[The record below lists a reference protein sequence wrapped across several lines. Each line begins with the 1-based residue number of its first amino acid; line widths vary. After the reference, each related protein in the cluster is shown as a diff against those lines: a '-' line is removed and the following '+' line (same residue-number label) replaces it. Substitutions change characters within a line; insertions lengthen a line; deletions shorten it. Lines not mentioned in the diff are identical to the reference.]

1 MTSAAEHRRPV
12 PSDGD
17 AILNALPNPV
27 LLVAPDGR
35 IVDANMAAESFFEIS
50 TQFLQRQS
58 LKELVPFG
66 SPLLALIDQVRT
78 SGSPVN
84 EYKVDLGTPRIGGD
98 RQVDL
103 HVAPLTER
111 PGHIVV
117 MLQERTIADKMDRQ
131 LTHRSAARSVI
142 ALAAMLAHEIK
153 NPLSGIR
160 GAAQLLEQ
168 QASSEDRMLTRLICD
183 EADRIVTLVDRM
195 EVFGDDRPVARGPVN
210 IHSVLD
216 HVKRLAQSG
225 FARNIRFVEDYD
237 PSLPPVLANQDQL
250 IQVFLNLVK
259 NAAEAVADLGSDAEI
274 QLTTAFLARNRG
286 YRCRSSSA
294 SRTTVRACRKTCFP
308 TCSIL
313 SSPQSRPAA
322 DWDSRW
328 WQRSSVITAASSNA
342 SPSRGKPPSAC
353 CCRCT
358 TPPNISTR
366 TIART
371 FRVRPRVPHRTH
383 DKEQQCPQVAYL
395 SPTTTPPSAQFS
407 TRLFRVPD
415 TRYG

>member
-1 MTSAAEHRRPV
+1 MNSAAEQRRPP
-12 PSDGD
+12 PSDGE

-27 LLVAPDGR
+27 LLIGPDGK

-50 TQFLQRQS
+50 TQFLKRQF

-66 SPLLALIDQVRT
+66 SPLLALIDQVRA
-78 SGSPVN
+78 GNSPVN
-84 EYKVDLGTPRIGGD
+84 EYKVDLGTPRNGGD
-98 RQVDL
+98 RLVDL

-259 NAAEAVADLGSDAEI
+259 NAAEAVVDLGSDAEI
-274 QLTTAFLARNRG
+274 QLTTAFRPGVRLSLPGQRSRVSLPLEFCVKDNGPGVPEDLLPNLFDPFVTTKQTGSGLGLALVAKIVGDHGGIIECESQPRKTIFRVLMPM
-286 YRCRSSSA
+286 YSTSVKHTDRSSHDDSA
-294 SRTTVRACRKTCFP
+294 
-308 TCSIL
+308 
-313 SSPQSRPAA
+313 
-322 DWDSRW
+322 
-328 WQRSSVITAASSNA
+328 
-342 SPSRGKPPSAC
+342 GKP
-353 CCRCT
+353 
-358 TPPNISTR
+358 
-366 TIART
+366 
-371 FRVRPRVPHRTH
+371 
-383 DKEQQCPQVAYL
+383 
-395 SPTTTPPSAQFS
+395 SPASQGAK
-407 TRLFRVPD
+407 
-415 TRYG
+415 

>member
-1 MTSAAEHRRPV
+1 MECRCMNSAAEQRRPM
-12 PSDGD
+12 PSDGE

-27 LLVAPDGR
+27 LLIAPDGK
-35 IVDANMAAESFFEIS
+35 IVDANIAAESFFEIS

-66 SPLLALIDQVRT
+66 SPLLALIDQVRS

-168 QASSEDRMLTRLICD
+168 QAGDDDRPLTKLICD
-183 EADRIVTLVDRM
+183 ETDRIVKLADRM
-195 EVFGDDRPVARGPVN
+195 EVLAAERPSDREPVN
-210 IHSVLD
+210 IHVILD
-216 HVKRLAQSG
+216 HVKPQAQ
-225 FARNIRFVEDYD
+225 
-237 PSLPPVLANQDQL
+237 
-250 IQVFLNLVK
+250 
-259 NAAEAVADLGSDAEI
+259 
-274 QLTTAFLARNRG
+274 T
-286 YRCRSSSA
+286 
-294 SRTTVRACRKTCFP
+294 
-308 TCSIL
+308 
-313 SSPQSRPAA
+313 
-322 DWDSRW
+322 
-328 WQRSSVITAASSNA
+328 
-342 SPSRGKPPSAC
+342 
-353 CCRCT
+353 
-358 TPPNISTR
+358 
-366 TIART
+366 
-371 FRVRPRVPHRTH
+371 
-383 DKEQQCPQVAYL
+383 
-395 SPTTTPPSAQFS
+395 
-407 TRLFRVPD
+407 
-415 TRYG
+415 

>member
-1 MTSAAEHRRPV
+1 MTSSAEHRRLV

-27 LLVAPDGR
+27 LLIGPDGK
-35 IVDANMAAESFFEIS
+35 IVDANIAAESFFEIS

-66 SPLLALIDQVRT
+66 SPLLALIDQVR
-78 SGSPVN
+78 SAGSPVN

-259 NAAEAVADLGSDAEI
+259 NAAEAVVDLGSDAEI
-274 QLTTAFLARNRG
+274 QLTTAFRPGVRLSVPGKKSRVSLPLEFCVKDNGSGVPEDLLPNLFDPFVTTKQTGSGLGLALVAKIVG
-286 YRCRSSSA
+286 DHGGIIECESQP
-294 SRTTVRACRKTCFP
+294 RKTIFRVLLP
-308 TCSIL
+308 MF
-313 SSPQSRPAA
+313 
-322 DWDSRW
+322 
-328 WQRSSVITAASSNA
+328 SNA
-342 SPSRGKPPSAC
+342 KQLDKSHREDVSGTPSHASQD
-353 CCRCT
+353 
-358 TPPNISTR
+358 
-366 TIART
+366 AR
-371 FRVRPRVPHRTH
+371 
-383 DKEQQCPQVAYL
+383 
-395 SPTTTPPSAQFS
+395 
-407 TRLFRVPD
+407 
-415 TRYG
+415 

>member
-1 MTSAAEHRRPV
+1 MNSAAEHRRPV
-12 PSDGD
+12 PSDGE

-27 LLVAPDGR
+27 LLVAPDGK
-35 IVDANMAAESFFEIS
+35 IVDANIAAESFFEIS

-66 SPLLALIDQVRT
+66 SPLLALIDQVRS

-210 IHSVLD
+210 IHSVFD

-259 NAAEAVADLGSDAEI
+259 NAAEAVADLGADAEI
-274 QLTTAFLARNRG
+274 QLTTAFRPGVRLSVPGKKSRVSLPLEFCVKDNGSGVPEDLLPNLFDPFVTTKQTGSGLGLALVAKIVG
-286 YRCRSSSA
+286 DHGGIIECESQP
-294 SRTTVRACRKTCFP
+294 RKT
-308 TCSIL
+308 I
-313 SSPQSRPAA
+313 
-322 DWDSRW
+322 
-328 WQRSSVITAASSNA
+328 
-342 SPSRGKPPSAC
+342 
-353 CCRCT
+353 
-358 TPPNISTR
+358 
-366 TIART
+366 
-371 FRVRPRVPHRTH
+371 FRVLLPMYRTAKQHDPSHR
-383 DKEQQCPQVAYL
+383 DGV
-395 SPTTTPPSAQFS
+395 SGTPLHASQES
-407 TRLFRVPD
+407 
-415 TRYG
+415 